1 MLCLHIRLWIWSLGI
16 HGKGWA
22 DEDSPESNQNIFRG
36 SKNTTSVTLLAEMN
50 WLDLTLRANLQMV
63 RQFQRIQK
71 MKSDRLPK
79 IIFLWDKKISEQN
92 EFRTWYR
99 EFKIIHETNNMTQYF
114 KNNLCC
120 KLKTLR
126 LSMKV
131 KQSVELRAKCALKPK
146 INLFNEITDLS
157 QLAFNLQTENVKS

>member
-1 MLCLHIRLWIWSLGI
+1 M
-16 HGKGWA
+16 
-22 DEDSPESNQNIFRG
+22 
-36 SKNTTSVTLLAEMN
+36 
-50 WLDLTLRANLQMV
+50 
-63 RQFQRIQK
+63 
-71 MKSDRLPK
+71 
-79 IIFLWDKKISEQN
+79 ISEQN

-114 KNNLCC
+114 KNNLCS

-126 LSMKV
+126 LSMNV

-146 INLFNEITDLS
+146 IKLFNEITDLS